1 MKKNI
6 KVLVINQTPV
16 NFFINILSEINKSA
30 ELTLFCGEYDQYF
43 PKDINYVK
51 SVKYNRSSSIKRI
64 STWFLF
70 SIHLA
75 FYLIKESLKYEKIL
89 IVSNPPFAIW
99 SALFSK
105 SKYSLLLYDIYP
117 NVIFRFLKQ
126 NAKYIFIFKICSFC
140 WKIINYMIYR
150 NADKIFTISNS
161 MANEI
166 NYSTIFPENIVNKI
180 KVIYP
185 WSSVKPP
192 SNKSKISDLR
202 EKLIDNKPLLIIYA
216 GNMGI
221 THPLEYLIDSFK
233 SISQY
238 SKIILIGD
246 GSKKNS
252 LKKSCLKFKE
262 DKPLFLDPVPL
273 EELPYFLGAADLSIV
288 SIDSQSS
295 NISLPSKLFSALNC
309 SQAILAIAPLDS
321 ELSRIVLNFNCGFV
335 ITPDNSFEENIKKL
349 FEYLIVNPEKL
360 RIAKSNAKIASKKFS
375 QENAKKLSHLFI
387 KS

>member
-1 MKKNI
+1 MK
-6 KVLVINQTPV
+6 
-16 NFFINILSEINKSA
+16 
-30 ELTLFCGEYDQYF
+30 
-43 PKDINYVK
+43 
-51 SVKYNRSSSIKRI
+51 
-64 STWFLF
+64 
-70 SIHLA
+70 
-75 FYLIKESLKYEKIL
+75 
-89 IVSNPPFAIW
+89 
-99 SALFSK
+99 
-105 SKYSLLLYDIYP
+105 
-117 NVIFRFLKQ
+117 
-126 NAKYIFIFKICSFC
+126 
-140 WKIINYMIYR
+140 
-150 NADKIFTISNS
+150 
-161 MANEI
+161 
-166 NYSTIFPENIVNKI
+166 
-180 KVIYP
+180 
-185 WSSVKPP
+185 
-192 SNKSKISDLR
+192 
-202 EKLIDNKPLLIIYA
+202 KPLLIIYA